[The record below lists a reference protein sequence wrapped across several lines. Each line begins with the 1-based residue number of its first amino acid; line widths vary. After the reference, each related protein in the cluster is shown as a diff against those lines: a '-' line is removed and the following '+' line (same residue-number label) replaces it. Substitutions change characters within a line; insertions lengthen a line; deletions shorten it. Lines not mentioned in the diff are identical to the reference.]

1 MAKMTMAQMK
11 ETAKTIVLEKLERVY
26 EDLGVEMVGNV
37 AYVPLTVEGQE
48 MWVEVKLTTKQWT
61 NTKVSEAFDPFLARQ
76 EYEDE
81 QKMKAEEKAI
91 KAKEKE
97 AKIARDNAKRAKAK
111 KKVEEEGE
119 NNV

>member
-1 MAKMTMAQMK
+1 MAKMTTAQIK
-11 ETAKTIVLEKLERVY
+11 EVAKAKVLEALSPSY
-26 EDLGVEMVGNV
+26 ENLSAEMVGNV
-37 AYVPLTVEGQE
+37 AYVPLTIEGIE
-48 MWVEVKLTTKQWT
+48 LWVEVKLTTKQWT

>member
-11 ETAKTIVLEKLERVY
+11 ETAKAIVLEKLEKVY

-61 NTKVSEAFDPFLARQ
+61 STKVSEAFDPFVARQ
-76 EYEDE
+76 EYEEE
-81 QKMKAEEKAI
+81 QRMKAEEKAI

-97 AKIARDNAKRAKAK
+97 AKIARSNAKRAKAK
-111 KKVEEEGE
+111 KDKEEDED
-119 NNV
+119 NA

>member
-11 ETAKTIVLEKLERVY
+11 ETAKTIVLEEFKKVY
-26 EDLGVEMVGNV
+26 KDLDAEMVGNV

-61 NTKVSEAFDPFLARQ
+61 STKVSEAFDPFIARQ
-76 EYEDE
+76 EYEEE
-81 QKMKAEEKAI
+81 QRMKAEEKAI

-97 AKIARDNAKRAKAK
+97 AKIARSNAKRDKA

-119 NNV
+119 DNA

>member
-11 ETAKTIVLEKLERVY
+11 ETAKAIVLEKLEKVY

-37 AYVPLTVEGQE
+37 AYAPITVEGQE

-61 NTKVSEAFDPFLARQ
+61 STKVSDAFDPFVARE
-76 EYEDE
+76 EYEAE
-81 QKMKAEEKAI
+81 KKMKEKEKAI

-97 AKIARDNAKRAKAK
+97 AKIARDNARRAK
-111 KKVEEEGE
+111 KVKEEGE
-119 NNV
+119 DNA